1 MICWRVLTKKVV
13 QLISTYIGDFLPTTE
28 DSNGYRPTNSQ
39 NMNQPIKIGG
49 WRPKRQGPAL
59 VCHFQ
64 HTYPMV
70 SGTAVPILTHPL
82 FILFTANFWWAKQY
96 LPHLRNKPFEVSG
109 TRHIFGM
116 FHHHTVGVDTSGR
129 STSKQGDV
137 PMTKPDKGFPPCLV
151 GTVRQGL
158 FSKLLSFF
166 RDQFGW
172 CLALS

>member
-1 MICWRVLTKKVV
+1 MDIDHQTVGIWTNPSRWVTGVQNAKARHWFVIFSTPIPWFRV
-13 QLISTYIGDFLPTTE
+13 QLYHVAF
-28 DSNGYRPTNSQ
+28 
-39 NMNQPIKIGG
+39 
-49 WRPKRQGPAL
+49 W
-59 VCHFQ
+59 
-64 HTYPMV
+64 
-70 SGTAVPILTHPL
+70 HPL
-82 FILFTANFWWAKQY
+82 FILFTAKIWWAKQY

-116 FHHHTVGVDTSGR
+116 FHHHTVGIDTSGR